1 MPIRKDRK
9 TKHGEGHFL
18 LMTLRNQSLTREE
31 MGGTYSRFGSL
42 LGLTTPAPG
51 TKKYKKWQKE
61 IDDGLSRL
69 LNKGLVAIDEQGVY
83 KLTEEGIS
91 EAGKLNQDFQ
101 KFTQPLRAFF
111 SNGQTTAKISIIV
124 NVLLSALKL
133 GVGFIF
139 NSMALIAD
147 GFDNVVDVVSA
158 MVILLGIK
166 YRRELFS
173 TVFILF
179 VMFVTGIGIA
189 YESVTRLIHPQA
201 VEAGVFTIVAAVIS
215 GLICY
220 LMSLYQYAVGK
231 NTGSLCLISQ
241 SIDSK
246 NHAFVAGGV
255 LIGIIFALFGIF
267 IVDSLVGLVVA
278 ILILKS
284 AIELTIE
291 TSRVAGGEELN
302 LSRFARAEEKA
313 FEKHRRNYFK
323 SWLLFCLRNA
333 NTRQDIISLYK
344 KSFTTEGLPFI
355 DQFGFLKGF
364 DFEKHVDSL
373 FKEVID
379 EGLAAVKDL
388 NYELTD
394 KGEKLLSRTLVYQ
407 RYVDAGSV

>member
-1 MPIRKDRK
+1 MPIRQDRK

-18 LMTLRNQSLTREE
+18 LMSLRNQPLTREE
-31 MGGTYSRFGSL
+31 ISGTYSRFGSL
-42 LGLTTPAPG
+42 LGMITPAPG
-51 TKKYKKWQKE
+51 TKKYQKWQKE
-61 IDDGLSRL
+61 IDDGLSHL
-69 LNKGLVAIDEQGVY
+69 VNKGLVAIDKYGVY
-83 KLTEEGIS
+83 KLTEDGIN
-91 EAGKLNQDFQ
+91 EANKTNQDLQ
-101 KFTQPLRAFF
+101 KLTQPLRAFF

-147 GFDNVVDVVSA
+147 GFDNAVDVVSA
-158 MVILLGIK
+158 IVILLGIK
-166 YRRELFS
+166 YRRELLS

-179 VMFVTGIGIA
+179 VMFITGVGIV
-189 YESVTRLIHPQA
+189 YESVARLIHPQA
-201 VEAGVFTIVAAVIS
+201 VEAGVFTIIAAVIS
-215 GLICY
+215 GLVCY

-255 LIGIIFALFGIF
+255 LVGIVFAVFGIF
-267 IVDSLVGLVVA
+267 IIDSLVGLIVA

-323 SWLLFCLRNA
+323 SWLLFCLREA
-333 NTRQDIISLYK
+333 NTKHDIVSQYK

-364 DFEKHVDSL
+364 DFENHVDSL

-379 EGLAAVKDL
+379 EGLAIVKDM
-388 NYELTD
+388 NYQLTD
-394 KGEKLLSRTLVYQ
+394 KGQKLLSRTLVYQ
-407 RYVDAGSV
+407 RYVDAGSI